1 MTDGLV
7 CKTNVAAHNEHN
19 DCTRGIFRR
28 VCVGCGVCETFASD
42 KNEIST
48 GHFGG
53 GHVRENR
60 AKIADLRKKKLL
72 IRTTL
77 RSVEWRR
84 GIGERQYYRIPDIAC
99 SSRLLSHKPN
109 RPHFSNVP
117 CVHTILEYCTHL
129 YLY

>member
-7 CKTNVAAHNEHN
+7 CKTNVAAHHEHN

-77 RSVEWRR
+77 KYSYAMFRT
-84 GIGERQYYRIPDIAC
+84 
-99 SSRLLSHKPN
+99 LLNCMSGP
-109 RPHFSNVP
+109 SYNV
-117 CVHTILEYCTHL
+117 
-129 YLY
+129 

>member
-7 CKTNVAAHNEHN
+7 CKTNVAAHHEHN

-77 RSVEWRR
+77 MITEWLGLQCEMRDVISIQHEYPIR
-84 GIGERQYYRIPDIAC
+84 FHSFDISANQSGCSQYVTV
-99 SSRLLSHKPN
+99 LL
-109 RPHFSNVP
+109 
-117 CVHTILEYCTHL
+117 
-129 YLY
+129 